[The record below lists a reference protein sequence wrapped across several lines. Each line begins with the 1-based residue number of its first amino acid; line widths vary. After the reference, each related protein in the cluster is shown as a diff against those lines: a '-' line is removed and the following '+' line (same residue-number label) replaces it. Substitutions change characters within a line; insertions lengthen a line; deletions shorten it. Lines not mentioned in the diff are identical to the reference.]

1 MRITNQMITRNAL
14 NNINRNKNNLSRLDE
29 QYSSGKKIQRPSQDP
44 IVAVRALK
52 LRTNLSELNQFLE
65 RNIPDARNWMEVTQS
80 ALANINKSL
89 TDINQA
95 CVQGA
100 NDPLNVENR
109 ISILKNLD
117 EYKKQIYQEGNTNY
131 AGRYVFTGYKTDTS
145 LIFNENSVDTPYK
158 ITENFSGKSITSI
171 SKVVGNYSLSDYDS
185 GTSDVGDFANAPTLT
200 HTHRIQL
207 SYGNNDSF
215 DIEGLQVKDKDG
227 NPMDLTSFNIET
239 KTSKVE
245 TDPNATPDPIKGA
258 YEPGPDDIFYLHDTG
273 ELILGSNVYEKL
285 KMASDIQVSYHKTNF
300 AAGDLRPEHYFNCEV
315 MDASSATPPAG
326 PTTATKVFTQS
337 DQQIQYEVSFNQKLA
352 VNTQGKD
359 ALVHS
364 IGRDIDEI
372 MAAAADLVETEKKI
386 SEVKKM
392 LEDKNTTP
400 EQSKV
405 LNKMLEQLDTE
416 RVLKGKL
423 LQDKFEEG
431 IASSSKQQDVI
442 NMASADLA
450 SRYVRLDLTEDR
462 LSSQQ
467 VDFEELMSMN
477 EDVNLVDTY
486 IRLSSA
492 EMVYTASLSSAAKVV
507 RNTLLDF
514 L

>member
-14 NNINRNKNNLSRLDE
+14 NNINRNKNNLSMLDE

-100 NDPLNVENR
+100 NDPLNVDNR

-145 LIFNENSVDTPYK
+145 LIFNENSVDTKYT
-158 ITENFSGKSITSI
+158 ITENFNGKNITSI
-171 SKVVGNYSLSDYDS
+171 SKVVGSYELADYDS
-185 GTSDVGDFANAPTLT
+185 ANPDSAVFADAPTLT

-207 SYGNNDSF
+207 SYGNGDATNVHS
-215 DIEGLQVKDKDG
+215 
-227 NPMDLTSFNIET
+227 LTWTVSPGT
-239 KTSKVE
+239 PTSLPTTLMTSK
-245 TDPNATPDPIKGA
+245 DDGA
-258 YEPGPDDIFYLHDTG
+258 YTPGDDEVIYLHDTG
-273 ELILGSNVYEKL
+273 ELILGKNVYENL
-285 KMASDIQVSYHKTNF
+285 KKADDIQVQYDKTTF
-300 AAGDLRPEHYFNCEV
+300 ATGDLRPEHYFNCTA
-315 MDASSATPPAG
+315 DNGTPP
-326 PTTATKVFTQS
+326 PKVFTQS

-400 EQSKV
+400 EQSKA

-442 NMASADLA
+442 NTSSADLA

-467 VDFEELMSMN
+467 IDFEELMSMN

-486 IRLSSA
+486 IKLSSA